1 MSTDKVTT
9 VLLGEMKKRGDKIV
23 ALTAYDY
30 YTARLLNEAGVDM
43 ILVGDSLGMV
53 VLGYPS
59 TLPVTMDEMIHHTR
73 AVSRGNGRAILV
85 ADMPFMSA
93 GVSVEETV
101 RNAGR
106 FVKEAGAEA
115 VKLEGGAEIGAHVE
129 AVVRAGIPVLGHIGL
144 TPQDVLVLGGYKVQ
158 GRSDE
163 AARKLVDDA
172 RALQEK
178 GIFALVLECLP
189 APLAT
194 RVTESVDVPTIG
206 IGAGLACD
214 GQILVLNDIVG
225 MYEGRKARFVKVYAE
240 LGKALR
246 DAVGNY
252 AAEVRAGSYPDSEHS
267 YQ

>member
-1 MSTDKVTT
+1 MSIDKVTT
-9 VLLGEMKKRGDKIV
+9 VLLGEMKKRREKIV

-30 YTARLLNEAGVDM
+30 YTARLLNDAGVDM

-59 TLPVTMDEMIHHTR
+59 TLPVTMEEMIHHTR
-73 AVSRGNGRAILV
+73 AVSRGNSRAILV

-93 GVSVEETV
+93 GVSIEETV

-172 RALQEK
+172 RFLQEK
-178 GIFALVLECLP
+178 GVFAFVLECLP
-189 APLAT
+189 GPIAA

-206 IGAGLACD
+206 IGAGPVCD

-225 MYEGRKARFVKVYAE
+225 MYDGRKARFVKVYAD

-246 DAVGNY
+246 EAVGNY
-252 AAEVRAGSYPDSEHS
+252 AAEVRSGSYPDKEHS

>member
-1 MSTDKVTT
+1 MSVDKVTT
-9 VLLGEMKKRGDKIV
+9 VMLREMKKRGEKVV

-30 YTARLLNEAGVDM
+30 YTARILNDAGIDM

-53 VLGYPS
+53 VLGYPT
-59 TLPVTMDEMIHHTR
+59 TLRVTMEDMIHHTR
-73 AVSRGNGRAILV
+73 AVSRGNRRALLI

-163 AARKLVDDA
+163 AAHKLVDDA
-172 RALQEK
+172 RALQEM
-178 GIFALVLECLP
+178 GIFACVLECMP
-189 APLAT
+189 AALAA
-194 RVTESVDVPTIG
+194 RVTESVDIPTIG
-206 IGAGLACD
+206 IGAGPGCD

-225 MYEGRKARFVKVYAE
+225 MYEGRRARFVKVYAD

-246 DAVGNY
+246 EAVGDY
-252 AAEVRAGSYPDSEHS
+252 AAEVRSGNYPNSEHS

>member
-1 MSTDKVTT
+1 MSIDKVTT
-9 VLLGEMKKRGDKIV
+9 VLLGEMKKRGEKIV
-23 ALTAYDY
+23 ALTAYDCY
-30 YTARLLNEAGVDM
+30 AARLLNDAGVDM
-43 ILVGDSLGMV
+43 IMVGDSLGMV

-59 TLPVTMDEMIHHTR
+59 TLPVTMEEMIHHTR

-93 GVSVEETV
+93 GVSIEETV

-144 TPQDVLVLGGYKVQ
+144 TPQDVLVFGGYKVQ
-158 GRSDE
+158 GRGDE

-178 GIFALVLECLP
+178 GAFALVLECLP
-189 APLAT
+189 AAVAMEVT
-194 RVTESVDVPTIG
+194 RSVSIPTIG
-206 IGAGLACD
+206 IGAGPCCD

-225 MYEGRKARFVKVYAE
+225 MCEGRKARFVKVYAD

-246 DAVGNY
+246 EAVGNY

>member
-1 MSTDKVTT
+1 MSVDKVTT
-9 VLLGEMKKRGDKIV
+9 VVLREMKKRGEKIV

-30 YTARLLNEAGVDM
+30 YTSRVLNETGVDM

-53 VLGYPS
+53 VLGYQT
-59 TLPVTMDEMIHHTR
+59 TLPVTMEEMIHHTR
-73 AVSRGNGRAILV
+73 AVSRGNRRAVLV
-85 ADMPFMSA
+85 ADMPFMST
-93 GVSVEETV
+93 GVSIEETV

-144 TPQDVLVLGGYKVQ
+144 TPQDVLVLGGFKVQ

-163 AARKLVDDA
+163 AAQKLVDDA
-172 RALQEK
+172 CDLQGR
-178 GIFALVLECLP
+178 GIFALVLECMP
-189 APLAT
+189 AALAA

-206 IGAGLACD
+206 IGAGPACD

-225 MYEGRKARFVKVYAE
+225 MYEGRRARFVKVYAD
-240 LGKALR
+240 LGTAMR
-246 DAVGNY
+246 EGVARY
-252 AAEVRAGSYPDSEHS
+252 AAEVRSGSYPNSEHS

>member
-1 MSTDKVTT
+1 MGIDKVTPM
-9 VLLGEMKKRGDKIV
+9 VLGEMKKRGEKIV
-23 ALTAYDY
+23 ALTAYDCY
-30 YTARLLNEAGVDM
+30 AARVLNDAAVDM

-59 TLPVTMDEMIHHTR
+59 TLPVTMEDMLHHTR
-73 AVSRGNGRAILV
+73 AVSRGNRRALLV
-85 ADMPFMSA
+85 ADMPFMSS

-144 TPQDVLVLGGYKVQ
+144 TPQDMLVLGGYKVQ
-158 GRSDE
+158 GRSEE
-163 AARKLVDDA
+163 AARKLVGDA
-172 RALQEK
+172 RALQK
-178 GIFALVLECLP
+178 MGAFACVLECMP
-189 APLAT
+189 ASLAA
-194 RVTESVDVPTIG
+194 RVTGAVDIPTIG
-206 IGAGLACD
+206 IGAGPSCD

-225 MYEGRKARFVKVYAE
+225 MYEGRTARFVKVYAD

-252 AAEVRAGSYPDSEHS
+252 AAEVRSGSYPDGEHS